1 VIPTDR
7 PDPTAAKT
15 GLLLHEGGPYNVET
29 PPHLLDD
36 PVTPIERFFVRNNG
50 GWPEVDAAAWRLV
63 VDGLV
68 ERPLSLSLDDL
79 RARFETVTVTSVLEC
94 AGNGRSF
101 LAPEVEGVPWGYGAV
116 GCARFTGVRLKDVL
130 AAAGVKPE
138 AVYTAHHSPD
148 RTESGKV
155 ALSRGLPLRKALAP
169 ETLLAFGMNGV
180 DLPVAHGGPLRIVAP
195 GFPGSAWQKWLAR
208 LELRDREHD
217 GPKMTGLDYRLPT
230 APIRPGEEPDPAA
243 FAVIEDMP
251 VKALLTHPPDRTS
264 LDRDVPCEIRGF
276 AWSGHVPV
284 ERVHVS
290 TDGGMTWAVAELEPG
305 EGPFAWR
312 RFRHAWTPHEPGPA
326 ILIARAADAKGRVQ
340 PLDQT
345 WNPRGYCNNGCQR
358 VEVAVG

>member
-1 VIPTDR
+1 MTPTDS
-7 PDPTAAKT
+7 TAHDIEKP
-15 GLLLHEGGPYNVET
+15 GLIIHEGGPYNVET

-36 PVTPIERFFVRNNG
+36 PITPVERFFVRNNG
-50 GWPEVDAAAWRLV
+50 DWPAADPATWRLV
-63 VDGLV
+63 VDGFV
-68 ERPLSLSLDDL
+68 ERPLSLSLDEL
-79 RARFETVTVTSVLEC
+79 RARFETVTVTAVLEC

-116 GCARFTGVRLKDVL
+116 GCARFTGVRMRDVL
-130 AAAGVKPE
+130 HAAGPRPE

-148 RTESGKV
+148 RTDTGKV
-155 ALSRGLPLRKALAP
+155 ALSRGLPLAKALAP
-169 ETLLAFGMNGV
+169 ETLIAFGMNGAP
-180 DLPVAHGGPLRIVAP
+180 LPLAHGGPLRVVAP

-230 APIRPGEEPDPAA
+230 APIRPGETPDPAI

-251 VKALLTHPPDRTS
+251 VKALVTHPAEGATAR
-264 LDRDVPCEIRGF
+264 RDAPLEIRGF
-276 AWSGHVPV
+276 AWAGHTPV
-284 ERVHVS
+284 DRVHVS
-290 TDGGMTWAVAELEPG
+290 TDGGITWSAAAIEPA

-312 RFRHAWTPHEPGPA
+312 RFRFTWTPDQPGPA
-326 ILIARAADAKGRVQ
+326 TVIARAVDAAGRVQ

-358 VEVAVG
+358 VGVTVA